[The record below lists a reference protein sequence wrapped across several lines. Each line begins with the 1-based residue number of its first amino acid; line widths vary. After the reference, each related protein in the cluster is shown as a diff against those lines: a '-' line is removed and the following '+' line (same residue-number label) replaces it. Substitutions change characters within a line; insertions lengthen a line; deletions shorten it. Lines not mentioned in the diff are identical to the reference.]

1 MSLCNTNGC
10 GACVE
15 KLSILLADD
24 DALSTTSSSRSRQNS
39 WSRCLTVMF
48 GLLSFDS
55 FFRLLVVFL
64 AGLLFRADWFDSLLC
79 VRRAC
84 YLSVLLN
91 NQSFCNFLAS
101 FYLLYGIYCLV
112 FVMSSLMMACFSS
125 ALGDAIRIMSAG
137 EVCANPSGGLR
148 TLLLA
153 AVKLPATSLN
163 AKRKRWNFQPFL
175 PLLRERG
182 GAD

>member
-55 FFRLLVVFL
+55 FFRLVVVFL

-91 NQSFCNFLAS
+91 NQSLCNFLAS
-101 FYLLYGIYCLV
+101 FYLLYGM
-112 FVMSSLMMACFSS
+112 FTAWSS
-125 ALGDAIRIMSAG
+125 
-137 EVCANPSGGLR
+137 
-148 TLLLA
+148 
-153 AVKLPATSLN
+153 
-163 AKRKRWNFQPFL
+163 
-175 PLLRERG
+175 
-182 GAD
+182 